1 MTYQTRPGEQGYVA
15 GSFTFV
21 DGSVLHFKEFLDAD
35 RGVVDKLAY
44 SYHYQDGGHQLRF
57 RYDNARHR
65 PPLRTLEHK
74 HIGGRVVEASAP
86 ALDDVLVEIARIK
99 GWL

>member
-1 MTYQTRPGEQGYVA
+1 
-15 GSFTFV
+15 
-21 DGSVLHFKEFLDAD
+21 
-35 RGVVDKLAY
+35 
-44 SYHYQDGGHQLRF
+44 
-57 RYDNARHR
+57 
-65 PPLRTLEHK
+65 LRTLEHK

>member
-1 MTYQTRPGEQGYVA
+1 
-15 GSFTFV
+15 
-21 DGSVLHFKEFLDAD
+21 LHFKEFLDTD

-44 SYHYQDGGHQLRF
+44 SSHCQHADHQLIF

-65 PPLRTLEHK
+65 PPLRAPEHK
-74 HIGGRVVEASAP
+74 HIAGGVVEASAP
-86 ALDDVLVEIARIK
+86 TLDEVLVEIARVE